1 VSIETGYRDM
11 SQAMSLLTTTT
22 GFVDV
27 YIIEAHEQLP
37 WLVPQN
43 LVLAALSAE
52 GRPKQ
57 IEWRDKILPVLSL
70 SGEGNNKPVALVVQ
84 GIKDQHLFALL
95 IDKMPDT
102 GRIRIS
108 SLRDMNMEP
117 VSEVF
122 SFQIVKMGE
131 GLYQVPDF
139 DRIDRYVFNQHKQ

>member
-1 VSIETGYRDM
+1 MNTETGYRDM

-27 YIIEAHEQLP
+27 YIIQAHEQLP

-43 LVLAALSAE
+43 LVMAALSAD

-57 IEWRDKILPVLSL
+57 LEWRDRILPVLAINSPD
-70 SGEGNNKPVALVVQ
+70 NQKPVALVVQ

-108 SLRDMNMEP
+108 SLRDLDMEP
-117 VSEVF
+117 VGEVF
-122 SFQIVKMGE
+122 SFQIVKME
-131 GLYQVPDF
+131 ESLYQVPDF
-139 DRIDRYVFNQHKQ
+139 DSIDRYVFNPAK

>member
-1 VSIETGYRDM
+1 MSTETGYRDM

-27 YIIEAHEQLP
+27 YIIEAHEQLS

-43 LVLAALSAE
+43 LVLAALSAD
-52 GRPKQ
+52 GRPRQ
-57 IEWRDKILPVLSL
+57 IEWRDKILPVLAINSP
-70 SGEGNNKPVALVVQ
+70 GNQKPVALVVQ

-108 SLRDMNMEP
+108 SLRDMDMEP

-122 SFQIVKMGE
+122 SFQIVKME
-131 GLYQVPDF
+131 DKLYQVPDF
-139 DRIDRYVFNQHKQ
+139 DRLDKYVFNQAS

>member
-1 VSIETGYRDM
+1 MNIETGYRDM

-43 LVLAALSAE
+43 LVLAALSAD

-57 IEWRDKILPVLSL
+57 LEWRDKILPVLAINSP
-70 SGEGNNKPVALVVQ
+70 ENQKPVALVVQ
-84 GIKDQHLFALL
+84 GIQDQHLFALL

-108 SLRDMNMEP
+108 SLRDLDMEP
-117 VSEVF
+117 VGEVF
-122 SFQIVKMGE
+122 SFQIVKME
-131 GLYQVPDF
+131 ESLYQVPDF
-139 DRIDRYVFNQHKQ
+139 DRIDRYVFSSAK